1 MITKKHIAL
10 AIAAILSV
18 GCSYKSPTLNESIRY
33 EREQQQRVKSS
44 VNSSPAWFLSP
55 PVSNQHVVFTSGS
68 SVSTSL
74 SMSRNKAI
82 LDAQSQLADQISSVI
97 SGITKQYE
105 RDYGVNTVNSMVDTE
120 VVVRK
125 IVSEVDISGYRIEQ
139 VEIKPEGRFYRTYVL
154 LAYPIGENNT
164 LREMQLN
171 RQAMQRFSQDR
182 DAAFNELNRNSR

>member
-1 MITKKHIAL
+1 MYKKYIAL
-10 AIAAILSV
+10 AIASIFVV

-44 VNSSPAWFLSP
+44 VKASPAWFLSP
-55 PVSNQHVVFTSGS
+55 PVSNQYVVFTSGS

-82 LDAQSQLADQISSVI
+82 LDAQTQLADQISSVI
-97 SGITKQYE
+97 SGMTRQYE
-105 RDYGVNTVNSMVDTE
+105 RDYGVNTVNSMTDTE

-125 IVSEVDISGYRIEQ
+125 IVSEVDISGYRVEQ
-139 VEIKPEGRFYRTYVL
+139 IEIKPEGRFYRTYVL

-164 LREMQLN
+164 LREMQIN
-171 RQAMQRFSQDR
+171 RQAMQRFTQDR
-182 DAAFNELNRNSR
+182 DAAFRELDNNLR